1 MSNRILL
8 TIACLAVIVCC
19 GLTGCSSCCGPYD
32 YHYPTFGGKH
42 QRVDPTNGR
51 VGSVFSDP
59 NATFGPS
66 SDSNLEPHPA
76 VEAPSVPADDD
87 LDDDDLDDDDLDDD
101 LEELDMDD
109 EDLRPLDRFKDDVD
123 EIDELPSPD
132 DSEDS
137 EVTASRPWR
146 QRAMRRSF
154 EYR

>member
-1 MSNRILL
+1 
-8 TIACLAVIVCC
+8 
-19 GLTGCSSCCGPYD
+19 
-32 YHYPTFGGKH
+32 
-42 QRVDPTNGR
+42 
-51 VGSVFSDP
+51 
-59 NATFGPS
+59 
-66 SDSNLEPHPA
+66 
-76 VEAPSVPADDD
+76 
-87 LDDDDLDDDDLDDD
+87 
-101 LEELDMDD
+101 MDD

>member
-42 QRVDPTNGR
+42 QRVDPTHGR
-51 VGSVFSDP
+51 VGSIFSDP
-59 NATFGPS
+59 NATLGPS
-66 SDSNLEPHPA
+66 SYSNLEPHPA
-76 VEAPSVPADDD
+76 IEAPTVPADDD
-87 LDDDDLDDDDLDDD
+87 LDDELDDDLDDD
-101 LEELDMDD
+101 LEELDADD
-109 EDLRPLDRFKDDVD
+109 EDLRPLDRFKDDGD
-123 EIDELPSPD
+123 QIDELPSPD

-137 EVTASRPWR
+137 EVTASRLWR